1 MGSDEEL
8 LSMLE
13 SDECK
18 GFITS
23 MNKKIDEV
31 LKKEDPESIVCANLM
46 TMKKKRA
53 TDERSVPTTE
63 SPCSKAYK
71 TYVDINHKDDVE
83 ELLMSKDACMEQVKH
98 EKSIIET
105 DTDPADRTMI
115 TFSTLLLDLY
125 TM

>member
-1 MGSDEEL
+1 MGMKGKGMKGKNGKKSDEMA

-31 LKKEDPESIVCANLM
+31 LKKEDPEGIVCADLM
-46 TMKKKRA
+46 AMKKKRA
-53 TDERSVPTTE
+53 MDEKSVPTTK

-71 TYVDINHKDDVE
+71 TYVDMNHKDDVE
-83 ELLMSKDACMEQVKH
+83 ELLMSNDACMEQVKH
-98 EKSIIET
+98 EISIIET
-105 DTDPADRTMI
+105 DT
-115 TFSTLLLDLY
+115 
-125 TM
+125 